1 MNVVPNS
8 NWYNVKVLTDEWY
21 FRRLAIDPTINLIE
35 DTNQDFD
42 GVLWLMGSVF
52 SHGKHFLVRSTE
64 LIEL

>member
-42 GVLWLMGSVF
+42 GVLWLMCSVF
-52 SHGKHFLVRSTE
+52 SHGKHFLVGSTE